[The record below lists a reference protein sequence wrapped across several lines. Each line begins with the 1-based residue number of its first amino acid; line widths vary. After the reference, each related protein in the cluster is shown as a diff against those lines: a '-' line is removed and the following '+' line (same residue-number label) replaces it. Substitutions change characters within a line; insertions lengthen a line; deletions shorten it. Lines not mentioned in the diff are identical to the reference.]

1 MKPTTSSPTTSAD
14 VEKVKRLKVA
24 LQRLV
29 KESPPLETILRVKA
43 LIAYY
48 KGLDLRTVA
57 ACYDVSEKSVKNWIK
72 RFEEEGEGGLDDKPR
87 SGRPVRLPPE
97 QAAELKALIEQD
109 HQRVWTA
116 RHVWVSLMTMFS
128 VCYSVKYLP
137 EWLRKLGLS
146 FHKAVH
152 ELIRKNTDKRREWV
166 QTTLPAVFAAQIA
179 EGWRIFFQ
187 DEVGFQTE
195 GTLAYSWGPKG
206 QPIEIKNYGRHG
218 RVNLLG
224 AFELGTGNF
233 YGLLTTFKVT
243 AVRFRR
249 FICHLKRE
257 MRTDKILLIC
267 DNASFHKAHWLQAWF
282 SQQAAWLRIEFLPA
296 YSPDFNP
303 IERLWRWFKGEFTHN
318 ACWPTQAAL
327 ARYLLEKLT
336 ELPKHTTAMR
346 GVMRQEIA
354 RLKAAFEFYDTPFP
368 FAELEAGH
376 GKDFSG

>member
-1 MKPTTSSPTTSAD
+1 MKPTTFPQSTPAD
-14 VEKVKRLKVA
+14 AEKVKRLKAV
-24 LQRLV
+24 LQGLV
-29 KESPPLETILRVKA
+29 KESRPLETIIRVKA

-48 KGLDLRTVA
+48 KGLDIKTVA
-57 ACYDVSEKSVKNWIK
+57 ACYDVTDKSVKNWVK
-72 RFEEEGEGGLDDKPR
+72 RFEEEGEDGLDDKPR

-109 HQRVWTA
+109 NQRVWTA
-116 RHVWVSLMTMFS
+116 RHVWLALMAMFS

-137 EWLRKLGLS
+137 ELLRKLGLS

-152 ELIRKNTDKRREWV
+152 ELIRKNTEKRREWV
-166 QTTLPAVFAAQIA
+166 QTKLPAIFAAQIA

-195 GTLAYSWGPKG
+195 GTLAYTWGPQG

-224 AFELGTGNF
+224 AFELGTGVF
-233 YGLLTTFKVT
+233 YGVLTSFKVT
-243 AVRFRR
+243 AMRFRR

-267 DNASFHKAHWLQAWF
+267 DNASFHKAKWLQDWF
-282 SQQAAWLRIEFLPA
+282 GQQVAWLRVEFLPA

-327 ARYLLEKLT
+327 ARHLAKKLA
-336 ELPKHTTAMR
+336 ELPQHTAAMM
-346 GVMRQEIA
+346 GVMRQEIT
-354 RLKAAFEFYDTPFP
+354 RLKAALKFYDTPFP
-368 FAELEAGH
+368 FPELEGES
-376 GKDFSG
+376 GKNFSG

>member
-1 MKPTTSSPTTSAD
+1 MKPTNSSPTTPAD
-14 VEKVKRLKVA
+14 AEKVKRLKA
-24 LQRLV
+24 TLHRLV
-29 KESPPLETILRVKA
+29 KESQALETILRVKA

-48 KGLDLRTVA
+48 KGLDFKTVA
-57 ACYDVSEKSVKNWIK
+57 ACYDVTERSVKNWVH
-72 RFEEEGEGGLDDKPR
+72 RFESEGDEGLDDKPR
-87 SGRPVRLPPE
+87 SGRPMRLPAE
-97 QAAELKALIEQD
+97 QAAELKALIEHD
-109 HQRVWTA
+109 NQRVWTA
-116 RHVWVSLMTMFS
+116 RHVWVALTTMFS
-128 VCYSVKYLP
+128 VCYAVKYLP

-152 ELIRKNTDKRREWV
+152 ALIRRDTEKRRAWV
-166 QTTLPAVFAAQIA
+166 QTQLPAIFAAHIA

-195 GTLAYSWGPKG
+195 GTLAYTWGPKG

-224 AFELGTGNF
+224 AFELGTGIF
-233 YGLLTTFKVT
+233 YGVLTSFKVT
-243 AVRFRR
+243 AMRFRR
-249 FICHLKRE
+249 FLCHLKRE

-267 DNASFHKAHWLQAWF
+267 DNASFHKAKWLQDWF
-282 SQQAAWLRIEFLPA
+282 GQQAAWLRIEFLPA

-327 ARYLLEKLT
+327 ARHLVEKLA
-336 ELPKHTTAMR
+336 ELPQHTVALQ

-354 RLKAAFEFYDTPFP
+354 RLKAAFEFYETPFP
-368 FAELEAGH
+368 FAELEAVC

>member
-1 MKPTTSSPTTSAD
+1 MKPTTFPQSTPAD
-14 VEKVKRLKVA
+14 AEKVKRLKT
-24 LQRLV
+24 LLHRLV
-29 KESPPLETILRVKA
+29 KESQPLETILRVKA
-43 LIAYY
+43 LIAHY
-48 KGLDLRTVA
+48 KGLSLKTVA
-57 ACYDVSEKSVKNWIK
+57 ACYDVTEKSLKNWVN
-72 RFEEEGEGGLDDKPR
+72 RFESEGEEGLDDKPR
-87 SGRPVRLPPE
+87 SGRPVRLPAE

-109 HQRVWTA
+109 NQRVWTA
-116 RHVWVSLMTMFS
+116 RHVGLTVMALFS

-152 ELIRKNTDKRREWV
+152 ELIRKNTEKRREWV
-166 QTTLPAVFAAQIA
+166 QTKLPAIFAAKIA

-195 GTLAYSWGPKG
+195 GTLAYTWGPKG

-224 AFELGTGNF
+224 AFELGTGVF
-233 YGLLTTFKVT
+233 YGVLTSFKVT
-243 AVRFRR
+243 AMRFRR

-257 MRTDKILLIC
+257 MQTDKILLIC
-267 DNASFHKAHWLQAWF
+267 DNASFHKARWLQDWF
-282 SQQAAWLRIEFLPA
+282 GQQAAWLRVGFLPA

-303 IERLWRWFKGEFTHN
+303 IERLWRWFKGAFTHN

-327 ARYLLEKLT
+327 TRHLAEKLA
-336 ELPKHTTAMR
+336 ELPQHKAAML

-368 FAELEAGH
+368 FPELQAAH

>member
-1 MKPTTSSPTTSAD
+1 MKPTISSQSTQAD
-14 VEKVKRLKVA
+14 AEKVKRLKAV

-29 KESPPLETILRVKA
+29 KEAQPLETIIRVKA

-48 KGLDLRTVA
+48 KGLNLKTVA
-57 ACYDVSEKSVKNWIK
+57 ACYDVTEKSVKNWVN
-72 RFEEEGEGGLDDKPR
+72 RFESEGEAGLDDKPR
-87 SGRPVRLPPE
+87 SGRPTRLPPE

-109 HQRVWTA
+109 TQRVWTA
-116 RHVWVSLMTMFS
+116 RHVWLSLMAMFS

-152 ELIRKNTDKRREWV
+152 ELIRKNTDQRREWV
-166 QTTLPAVFAAQIA
+166 QTKLPTIFAAQIA

-195 GTLAYSWGPKG
+195 GTLAYSWGPTG

-224 AFELGTGNF
+224 GFELGTGVF
-233 YGLLTTFKVT
+233 YGVLTSFKVT
-243 AVRFRR
+243 AMRFRR
-249 FICHLKRE
+249 FISHLKHE

-267 DNASFHKAHWLQAWF
+267 DNASFHKAKWLQDWF
-282 SQQAAWLRIEFLPA
+282 GQQAAWLRVEFLPA

-327 ARYLLEKLT
+327 TRHLVEKLA
-336 ELPKHTTAMR
+336 ELPQHTPAML

-354 RLKAAFEFYDTPFP
+354 RLKTAFEFYDTPFP
-368 FAELEAGH
+368 FPELEAAH

>member
-1 MKPTTSSPTTSAD
+1 MKTKLSPTAAVD
-14 VEKVKRLKVA
+14 VEKEKRLKA
-24 LQRLV
+24 LLPRLTQAQA
-29 KESPPLETILRVKA
+29 SLEVIMRVKA

-48 KGLDLRTVA
+48 KGMPSDVIA
-57 ACYDVSEKSVKNWIK
+57 ICYDISEKSLQNWVK
-72 RFEEEGEGGLDDKPR
+72 RFESEGEAGLDDKPR

-109 HQRVWTA
+109 NQRVWTA
-116 RHVWVSLMTMFS
+116 RHVWVALTTMFT

-152 ELIRKNTDKRREWV
+152 ELIRKNTEKRREWV
-166 QTTLPAVFAAQIA
+166 QTKLPAVFAAQIA

-224 AFELGTGNF
+224 AFELGTGIF
-233 YGLLTTFKVT
+233 YGVVTSFKIT

-249 FICHLKRE
+249 FLCHLKHE

-267 DNASFHKAHWLQAWF
+267 DNASFHKANWLQDWF
-282 SQQAAWLRIEFLPA
+282 GHQVAWLRVEFLPA

-327 ARYLLEKLT
+327 TRYLVEKLA
-336 ELPKHTTAMR
+336 ELPKHTAAMR

-368 FAELEAGH
+368 FAEFEAPH

>member
-1 MKPTTSSPTTSAD
+1 MKPTPSSPTTPAD
-14 VEKVKRLKVA
+14 AEKVKRLKVA

-48 KGLDLRTVA
+48 KGWALPTVA

-72 RFEEEGEGGLDDKPR
+72 RFEEEGEDGLDDKPR

-97 QAAELKALIEQD
+97 QAAELKALIEHD

-116 RHVWVSLMTMFS
+116 RHVWVSLMTTFS

-137 EWLRKLGLS
+137 ALLRKLGLS

-152 ELIRKNTDKRREWV
+152 ELIRKNTQKRREWV
-166 QTTLPAVFAAQIA
+166 QTKLPTIFAAHIA

-224 AFELGTGNF
+224 AFELGTGVF
-233 YGLLTTFKVT
+233 CGVLTTSKVT

-249 FICHLKRE
+249 FICHLKHE

-267 DNASFHKAHWLQAWF
+267 DKASFHKAKWLQDWF
-282 SQQAAWLRIEFLPA
+282 SPQAAWLRIEFLPA

-303 IERLWRWFKGEFTHN
+303 IERLWHWFKGEFTHN

-327 ARYLLEKLT
+327 AQHLIEKLA
-336 ELPKHTTAMR
+336 ELPQHKSAML

-368 FAELEAGH
+368 ELQAAA
-376 GKDFSG
+376 

>member
-1 MKPTTSSPTTSAD
+1 MKTKLSLTPALD
-14 VEKVKRLKVA
+14 AEKEKRLKG
-24 LQRLV
+24 LLHRLTH
-29 KESPPLETILRVKA
+29 EQAPLAVILRVKA

-48 KGLDLRTVA
+48 KGLPREVIAT
-57 ACYDVSEKSVKNWIK
+57 CYDVSEKSLQNWVK
-72 RFEEEGEGGLDDKPR
+72 RFESEGEAGLDDQPR
-87 SGRPVRLPPE
+87 SGRPGRLPPE

-109 HQRVWTA
+109 NQRVWTA
-116 RHVWVSLMTMFS
+116 RHVWVSLMTTFS
-128 VCYSVKYLP
+128 VCYSVKYRP

-152 ELIRKNTDKRREWV
+152 ELIRKNTEKRREWV
-166 QTTLPAVFAAQIA
+166 QTKLPAIFAAHIA
-179 EGWRIFFQ
+179 QGWRIFFQ
-187 DEVGFQTE
+187 DEVGFQTA

-224 AFELGTGNF
+224 AFELGTGVF
-233 YGLLTTFKVT
+233 YGVLTTGKVT

-249 FICHLKRE
+249 LICHLKHE

-267 DNASFHKAHWLQAWF
+267 DKASFHKANWLQDGF
-282 SQQAAWLRIEFLPA
+282 GQPAAWLRIEFLPA

-303 IERLWRWFKGEFTHN
+303 IERLGRWFKGEFTHN

-327 ARYLLEKLT
+327 AQHLIEKLA
-336 ELPKHTTAMR
+336 ELPHHKSALV
-346 GVMRQEIA
+346 GVMRQEIT

-368 FAELEAGH
+368 ELQAAA
-376 GKDFSG
+376 

>member
-1 MKPTTSSPTTSAD
+1 MKPTPSSQTTPTD
-14 VEKVKRLKVA
+14 VEKVKRLKTT
-24 LQRLV
+24 LHRLI
-29 KESPPLETILRVKA
+29 KEAQPVETILRVKA

-48 KGLDLRTVA
+48 KGLDIPTVA
-57 ACYDVSEKSVKNWIK
+57 ACYDVTERSIKNWIQ
-72 RFEEEGEGGLDDKPR
+72 RFESAGDDGLDDKPR

-97 QAAELKALIEQD
+97 QAAELKALLEHD
-109 HQRVWTA
+109 NQRVWTA
-116 RHVWVSLMTMFS
+116 RHVGVTLMALFS

-152 ELIRKNTDKRREWV
+152 ELMRKNTEKRREWV
-166 QTTLPAVFAAQIA
+166 QTTLPTLLAAQIA

-195 GTLAYSWGPKG
+195 GTLAYTWGAKG

-224 AFELGTGNF
+224 AFELGSGVF
-233 YGLLTTFKVT
+233 YGVLTSFKVT
-243 AVRFRR
+243 AMRFRR
-249 FICHLKRE
+249 FICHLKHK

-267 DNASFHKAHWLQAWF
+267 DNASFHKAKWLQDWF
-282 SQQAAWLRIEFLPA
+282 GQQAAWLRVEFLPA

-327 ARYLLEKLT
+327 ARHLVEKLA
-336 ELPKHTTAMR
+336 ELPQHTAAMR

-368 FAELEAGH
+368 FAELEAVH